1 MQRNDALFHA
11 WDLQYCN
18 NCYLQMTA
26 VLHIS
31 PLIQLGMFDSSKCY
45 RQAKKSTFYHTC
57 FESQALVVL
66 QNSQE
71 MIKQIES

>member
-1 MQRNDALFHA
+1 MQRDDALFHA

-45 RQAKKSTFYHTC
+45 RQAKNLHTTTP
-57 FESQALVVL
+57 VL
-66 QNSQE
+66 
-71 MIKQIES
+71 KARL